1 MTSRALKRTGDDA
14 ELPLADRARRAMM
27 ALVADLGEV
36 VSLFDAVA
44 AGRTGPLPLATTLS
58 ATAFE
63 LLGRASA
70 VMRPDLVASIEQH
83 WLPDDMLRYIFEFV
97 LGRRQMS
104 RFEADGRATNP
115 PVKLVETK
123 TARAVPVR
131 PLRLVCRKWS
141 SIASQCVMAI
151 RPSARARFDAAHYA
165 RLFPNVVFVD
175 QTKKYQ
181 PGPLAEAEKL
191 IKLYAERQN
200 KPVYVLMSRDTP
212 IRNAGGAYCNTQ
224 YKWND
229 HVDAVPG
236 AKVPFNVWFDPMT
249 LQPSGTI
256 CCCSDNLGAA
266 LTSRM
271 PLSIKE
277 CIHGHPITL
286 DAAVFFDVPTLK
298 LVPELFL
305 YPDMMKT
312 LATPSNWA
320 NGQYPTFELT
330 DVICRTNRGDVGIR
344 NKLYSFCN
352 DVGIDHIYI
361 HAYGKVYPVAKLLD

>member
-1 MTSRALKRTGDDA
+1 MTSRAVKRTGDDA

-36 VSLFDAVA
+36 MSLFDAAA
-44 AGRTGPLPLATTLS
+44 AGQTGPLPLATTLS

-70 VMRPDLVASIEQH
+70 VVRPDLVAPIERH

-115 PVKLVETK
+115 PVKLVETES
-123 TARAVPVR
+123 ARTVPVR

-151 RPSARARFDAAHYA
+151 WPRTRARFDAAHYA
-165 RLFPNVVFVD
+165 RLFPNVVYID

-181 PGPLAEAEKL
+181 PGPLAEVEKL

-200 KPVYVLMSRDTP
+200 KPLYVLVSRDTP
-212 IRNAGGAYCNTQ
+212 IREASGAYCNNRHR
-224 YKWND
+224 WDN
-229 HVDAVPG
+229 HANVVSG
-236 AKVPFNVWFDPMT
+236 AKVPFNVSFDPMT
-249 LQPSGTI
+249 LQPSGTVW
-256 CCCSDNLGAA
+256 CCSANLGDA
-266 LTSRM
+266 LASRI
-271 PLSIKE
+271 PISIKK
-277 CIHGHPITL
+277 CVCGVPITL
-286 DAAVFFDVPTLK
+286 NPAVFNVPTLV
-298 LVPELFL
+298 LAPELFL
-305 YPDMMKT
+305 CPDVMKT
-312 LATPSNWA
+312 IAAPSNWE
-320 NGQYPTFELT
+320 NGQYPTFQLI
-330 DVICRTNRGDVGIR
+330 DVRCNTIHGDVGIR
-344 NKLYSFCN
+344 NKLYSFCK

-361 HAYGKVYPVAKLLD
+361 HAYGKLYSVAKLLD